1 MSVQNILLGDG
12 SEREFDRL
20 NLDLMSLTVLA
31 FPHGDSKGEELV
43 REDVR
48 HLDFACGIL
57 VEPAMHLPCFPV
69 AVPLGSVHS
78 CSANCFPCSVL
89 KTLYLSQLSTVASIH
104 CWLPGS
110 GKAVSNNERKLMSD
124 SADCQKPFNL
134 EGVDFNVDSRCKVI
148 LDLLK

>member
-1 MSVQNILLGDG
+1 MFVQNILLGDG

-31 FPHGDSKGEELV
+31 FPHGDSKGEESV

-48 HLDFACGIL
+48 RLDFAGGIL

-69 AVPLGSVHS
+69 AMPLGSVHS
-78 CSANCFPCSVL
+78 RSDNHFPCSIS
-89 KTLYLSQLSTVASIH
+89 KTLYLSQLDTVASVH

-110 GKAVSNNERKLMSD
+110 GKAVSNDEQKLMSD
-124 SADCQKPFNL
+124 SA
-134 EGVDFNVDSRCKVI
+134 EVDLKNVG
-148 LDLLK
+148 L